1 MGRLRRKGN
10 PAKNKASY
18 RAKRTRNYKRDADQI
33 VFEDLVPEVTQAL
46 LNQPMQEELAGLG
59 QHYCVT
65 CARYFISEN
74 AIVLHRKTK
83 EHKKRFKI
91 VTKEE
96 PYSIEEA
103 ERAGGLRPAANAPKR
118 VKKFD
123 KLDDSKLVKI
133 STTMTD

>member
-33 VFEDLVPEVTQAL
+33 VFEDLIPEITEKL
-46 LNQPMQEELAGLG
+46 THQPMQEDMPGLG

-65 CARYFISEN
+65 CARYFISEQAQKDHN
-74 AIVLHRKTK
+74 KTK

-91 VTKEE
+91 IKTEE
-96 PYSIEEA
+96 PYTIEEA
-103 ERAGGLRPAANAPKR
+103 ERAGGLRAAKNAPKKVR
-118 VKKFD
+118 PRSTLFDNDVK
-123 KLDDSKLVKI
+123 
-133 STTMTD
+133 M